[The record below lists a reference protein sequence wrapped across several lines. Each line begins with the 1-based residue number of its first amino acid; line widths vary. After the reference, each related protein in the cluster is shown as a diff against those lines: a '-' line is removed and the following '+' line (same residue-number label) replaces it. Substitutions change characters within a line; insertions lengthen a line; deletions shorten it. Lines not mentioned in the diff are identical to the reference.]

1 MCRPWNYPYQSYR
14 GFITGEISGWVALTI
29 AHDPFY
35 QTLFSSA
42 KILLDHAYRFTDN
55 LWNRNAYRQ
64 RNVFLYP
71 PQDSN
76 VCDSANDAVKG
87 DGVCGLNG
95 NTKIF
100 EADQVATTCSDG
112 DIEGPYQGFSTY
124 TQLVGADNA
133 LLYQVFAPVSLL
145 ASYGIDATE
154 DRLFQSQL
162 TTITKH
168 PSSGEVYRTRTAQ
181 SFDAF
186 AFVGESTSASYY
198 RERKVTESEFY
209 TELKN
214 TITEYGIL
222 NSDLCKW
229 DSYGQNVTATGS
241 FDACISHLEE
251 SFDL

>member
-1 MCRPWNYPYQSYR
+1 M
-14 GFITGEISGWVALTI
+14 
-29 AHDPFY
+29 
-35 QTLFSSA
+35 
-42 KILLDHAYRFTDN
+42 
-55 LWNRNAYRQ
+55 
-64 RNVFLYP
+64 
-71 PQDSN
+71 
-76 VCDSANDAVKG
+76 CDSTNDAVVG
-87 DGVCGLNG
+87 DGVCGVNG

-112 DIEGPYQGFSTY
+112 GIEGPYQGFSTN

-145 ASYGIDATE
+145 ASFGIDATE
-154 DRLFQSQL
+154 DRSFQSQL

>member
-1 MCRPWNYPYQSYR
+1 
-14 GFITGEISGWVALTI
+14 
-29 AHDPFY
+29 
-35 QTLFSSA
+35 
-42 KILLDHAYRFTDN
+42 
-55 LWNRNAYRQ
+55 
-64 RNVFLYP
+64 
-71 PQDSN
+71 
-76 VCDSANDAVKG
+76 VCDSTNDAVVG
-87 DGVCGLNG
+87 DGVCGVNG

-112 DIEGPYQGFSTY
+112 GIEGPYQGFSTN

-145 ASYGIDATE
+145 ASFGIDATE

-162 TTITKH
+162 TTITKN

-214 TITEYGIL
+214 TITAYGIL
-222 NSDLCKW
+222 DSDLCKW
-229 DSYGQNVTATGS
+229 DSNNQNVTTTGS
-241 FDACISHLEE
+241 IDACISHLEE
-251 SFDL
+251 SFEL